1 MLVSEVIIMSENKR
15 GFLQVNNQ
23 IVDYWMAELTNA
35 EFKTLLAIVRKT
47 KGWNKPYDRI
57 SQSQIAELTGLT
69 TRSVRTAITLLE
81 EKELII
87 VTGDDHKM
95 RLFSVNYKTVNN
107 VKTDVTDMEKAI
119 EDAKKQAEVISK
131 DAEVTSHE
139 QEVISKDA
147 EVGFLHN
154 IQAIDTNKRQ
164 TTESES
170 VVFEKLYELFK
181 TKLMVSGII
190 PVGKKVNDDL
200 LKPEI
205 YSYLSWCDK
214 KGMSENERELS
225 LIGFFKKKS
234 IDDRKQFY
242 TFEGENNRTYYD
254 PADYKESVPVTDEEA
269 AAIRAKYMEAAGF

>member
-1 MLVSEVIIMSENKR
+1 MSENKR

-69 TRSVRTAITLLE
+69 TRSVRTAITALE

-181 TKLMVSGII
+181 TKLLVSGII

-242 TFEGENNRTYYD
+242 TFPEESGRNYYTGSD
-254 PADYKESVPVTDEEA
+254 KPQTKKVTDEEA
-269 AAIRAKYMEAAGF
+269 AAIRAKYMGAMEL

>member
-1 MLVSEVIIMSENKR
+1 MSENKR

-69 TRSVRTAITLLE
+69 TRSVRTAITALE
-81 EKELII
+81 ERKLII
-87 VTGDDHKM
+87 ITGDDHKM

-119 EDAKKQAEVISK
+119 EEAKKQAEVISHN
-131 DAEVTSHE
+131 E
-139 QEVISKDA
+139 EVISPQQEVTAKDA

-154 IQAIDTNKRQ
+154 IQAIDTINKQ

-170 VVFEKLYELFK
+170 VVFEKIYNGFK
-181 TKLMVSGII
+181 TTLMVSGII
-190 PVGKKVNDDL
+190 PVGKRVNDEQ

-205 YSYLSWCDK
+205 FSYLAWCDK
-214 KGMSENERELS
+214 KGMSEHERETS
-225 LIGFFKKKS
+225 LIGFFKRKTFEE
-234 IDDRKQFY
+234 RKQLY
-242 TFEGENNRTYYD
+242 TFPDEVNRNYYNPD
-254 PADYKESVPVTDEEA
+254 DYKESVPVTDEEA

>member
-1 MLVSEVIIMSENKR
+1 MSDNKR

-69 TRSVRTAITLLE
+69 TRSVRTAITSLE
-81 EKELII
+81 DKDLII
-87 VTGDDHKM
+87 VTGDEHKI

-107 VKTDVTDMEKAI
+107 VKTDVTDMENAI
-119 EDAKKQAEVISK
+119 KDAEVISK
-131 DAEVTSHE
+131 DAEVISHE

-147 EVGFLHN
+147 EADVLHN
-154 IQAIDTNKRQ
+154 IQAKDTINKQ

-170 VVFEKLYELFK
+170 DVFQKLYGSFK

-214 KGMSENERELS
+214 KGMSANERESS

-242 TFEGENNRTYYD
+242 TFADESGRNYYTGRTE
-254 PADYKESVPVTDEEA
+254 PEARPVTDEEA
-269 AAIRAKYMEAAGF
+269 AAIRAKYMGAMGL

>member
-1 MLVSEVIIMSENKR
+1 M
-15 GFLQVNNQ
+15 NNQ

-81 EKELII
+81 ERELII

-119 EDAKKQAEVISK
+119 EEAAVHAEVISK
-131 DAEVTSHE
+131 DAEVISHE

-147 EVGFLHN
+147 EVDFLHN
-154 IQAIDTNKRQ
+154 IQAKDTINKQ

-170 VVFEKLYELFK
+170 VVFEKLYDVFK
-181 TKLMVSGII
+181 TKLMVSGIV

-205 YSYLSWCDK
+205 YTYLSWCDK

-242 TFEGENNRTYYD
+242 TFPNEANRNYYSPD
-254 PADYKESVPVTDEEA
+254 DYEESIPVTDEA
-269 AAIRAKYMEAAGF
+269 AAEIRARYAGVFF

>member
-69 TRSVRTAITLLE
+69 TRSVRTAITALE
-81 EKELII
+81 ERKLII

-95 RLFSVNYKTVNN
+95 RLFSINYKTVNN

-119 EDAKKQAEVISK
+119 EEVKKQAEVISK
-131 DAEVTSHE
+131 DAEVISPE

-170 VVFEKLYELFK
+170 DVFENTYNSLK
-181 TKLMVSGII
+181 TKLMISGII
-190 PVGKKVNDDL
+190 PVGERVNDDL

-214 KGMSENERELS
+214 KGMKESERESS

-234 IDDRKQFY
+234 LEDRKSFY
-242 TFEGENNRTYYD
+242 TFPDEVKRNYYNPD
-254 PADYKESVPVTDEEA
+254 DYKKSIPVSDEA
-269 AAIRAKYMEAAGF
+269 AAAIKAKYMGALGM

>member
-69 TRSVRTAITLLE
+69 TRSVRTAITALE

-225 LIGFFKKKS
+225 LIGSFKKKS

-242 TFEGENNRTYYD
+242 TFPDEVKRNYYNPD
-254 PADYKESVPVTDEEA
+254 DYVKSEKVSDEAA
-269 AAIRAKYMEAAGF
+269 AAIRAKYMGALGM

>member
-1 MLVSEVIIMSENKR
+1 MSENKR

-69 TRSVRTAITLLE
+69 TRSVRTAITALE
-81 EKELII
+81 ERKLII

-95 RLFSVNYKTVNN
+95 RLFSINYKTVNN

-119 EDAKKQAEVISK
+119 EEVKNQAEVISK
-131 DAEVTSHE
+131 DAEVISPQ

-170 VVFEKLYELFK
+170 DVFENTYSSLK
-181 TKLMVSGII
+181 TKLMISGII
-190 PVGKKVNDDL
+190 PVGERVNDDL

-214 KGMSENERELS
+214 KGMKESERESS

-234 IDDRKQFY
+234 LEDRKSFY
-242 TFEGENNRTYYD
+242 TFPDEVNRNYYD

>member
-1 MLVSEVIIMSENKR
+1 MSENKR

-242 TFEGENNRTYYD
+242 TFPDEVNRNYYD

>member
-69 TRSVRTAITLLE
+69 TRSVRTAITALE
-81 EKELII
+81 ERKLII

-131 DAEVTSHE
+131 DAEVISLE

-170 VVFEKLYELFK
+170 DVFEKQYNSFK
-181 TKLMVSGII
+181 TTLMISGII
-190 PVGKKVNDDL
+190 PVSKRVNDEQ

-214 KGMSENERELS
+214 KGMSEHERESS

-234 IDDRKQFY
+234 IEERKQLY
-242 TFEGENNRTYYD
+242 TFPEKSGRNYYTGSD
-254 PADYKESVPVTDEEA
+254 KPQTKKVTDEEA
-269 AAIRAKYMEAAGF
+269 AAIRAKYMGAMEL

>member
-69 TRSVRTAITLLE
+69 TRSVRTAITALE
-81 EKELII
+81 ERKLII

-95 RLFSVNYKTVNN
+95 RLFSINYKTVNN

-119 EDAKKQAEVISK
+119 EEVKNQAEVISK
-131 DAEVTSHE
+131 DAEVISPQ

-170 VVFEKLYELFK
+170 DVFENTYSSLK
-181 TKLMVSGII
+181 TKLMISGII
-190 PVGKKVNDDL
+190 PVGERVNDDL

-214 KGMSENERELS
+214 KGMKESERESS

-234 IDDRKQFY
+234 LEDRKSFY
-242 TFEGENNRTYYD
+242 TFPDEVKRNYYNPD
-254 PADYKESVPVTDEEA
+254 DYVKSEKVSDEAA
-269 AAIRAKYMEAAGF
+269 AAIRAKYMGALGM

>member
-1 MLVSEVIIMSENKR
+1 MSENKR

-69 TRSVRTAITLLE
+69 TRSVRTAITALE
-81 EKELII
+81 ERKLII

-95 RLFSVNYKTVNN
+95 RLFSINYKTVNN

-119 EDAKKQAEVISK
+119 EEVKNQAEVISK
-131 DAEVTSHE
+131 DAEVISPQ

-164 TTESES
+164 TTENES
-170 VVFEKLYELFK
+170 DVFENTYSSLK
-181 TKLMVSGII
+181 TKLMISGII
-190 PVGKKVNDDL
+190 PVGERVNDDL

-214 KGMSENERELS
+214 KGMKESERESS

-234 IDDRKQFY
+234 LEDRKSFY
-242 TFEGENNRTYYD
+242 TFPDEVKRNYYNPD
-254 PADYKESVPVTDEEA
+254 DYVKSEKVSDEA
-269 AAIRAKYMEAAGF
+269 AAAIKAKYMGALGM